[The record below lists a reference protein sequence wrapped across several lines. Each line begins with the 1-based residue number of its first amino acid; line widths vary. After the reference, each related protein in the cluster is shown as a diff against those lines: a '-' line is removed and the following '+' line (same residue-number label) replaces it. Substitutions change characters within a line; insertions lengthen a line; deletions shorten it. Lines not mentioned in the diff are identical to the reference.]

1 MSELAGPPRGAHSE
15 LMGARA
21 VSFDRETETLT
32 MAFTV
37 PDCFITPR
45 GGVQGG
51 LVAGFL
57 DEAMGWVHVIATH
70 RAEAPLMLDITLSLI
85 RQVPPGE
92 LMCTARVVR
101 RGRRVIFLESDLF
114 DPQGTLLARAT
125 STAIPTP
132 VPGM

>member
-1 MSELAGPPRGAHSE
+1 MSDFAGLPRGAHAE
-15 LMGARA
+15 LMGATP
-21 VSFDRETETLT
+21 VSFDRETETVT

-57 DEAMGWVHVIATH
+57 DEAMGWAHMMATD
-70 RAEAPLMLDITLSLI
+70 RAEAPLMLDITISLI
-85 RQVPPGE
+85 RQVPTGS
-92 LMCTARVVR
+92 LNCTARVVR
-101 RGRRVIFLESDLF
+101 RGRRVIFLESELF
-114 DPQGTLLARAT
+114 DPQGNLLARGT

-132 VPGM
+132 VPGI

>member
-1 MSELAGPPRGAHSE
+1 
-15 LMGARA
+15 MGARA